1 MVLTGHISNKED
13 VIRVNTIASDMNFD
27 VFIHS
32 MDGNSKF
39 DAKSF
44 VCLFTLIGQDVKIVV
59 DDNIDYKYFKKM
71 VKKMGI

>member
-44 VCLFTLIGQDVKIVV
+44 VCLFTLIVKIVV